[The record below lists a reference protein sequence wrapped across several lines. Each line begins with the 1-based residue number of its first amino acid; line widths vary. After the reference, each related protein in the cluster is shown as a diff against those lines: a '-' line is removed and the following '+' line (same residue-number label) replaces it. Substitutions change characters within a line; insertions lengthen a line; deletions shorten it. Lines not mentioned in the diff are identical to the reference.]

1 MRLLQLDQLT
11 DFAVE
16 SVSPFFENLPETDH
30 KDGKYRLRKYSL
42 VELLMEPK
50 MFKVLEA
57 KTFTQSKDYNN
68 FQGDVERKFENLD
81 DELLQSSGFK
91 EILYLFRMVNQL
103 PHGTNVDIHQ
113 MRVVVTD
120 GMSSMVSPEG
130 IHQDGYDCI
139 AMIGISRYNVT
150 GGHLL
155 VYNNSDDEFKGRPML
170 ESKLLFD
177 FPLDG
182 GIIVFVDD
190 KRLWHNA
197 SSISPIDS
205 SDRAYMDSFILTANR
220 L

>member
-91 EILYLFRMVNQL
+91 EILYLFRMINQL

-113 MRVVVTD
+113 MRIVVTD
-120 GMSSMVSPEG
+120 GKSSMVSPEG

-139 AMIGISRYNVT
+139 AMIGISRYNIT

-155 VYNNSDDEFKGRPML
+155 VYNNSDDEFKGKPL
-170 ESKLLFD
+170 PETKPFFD
-177 FPLDG
+177 LALDAG
-182 GIIVFVDD
+182 KIVFVND
-190 KRLWHNA
+190 KNLWHNA
-197 SSISPIDS
+197 SSISPVDPS
-205 SDRAYMDSFILTANR
+205 EHAYMDSFILTANR
-220 L
+220 

>member
-1 MRLLQLDQLT
+1 
-11 DFAVE
+11 
-16 SVSPFFENLPETDH
+16 
-30 KDGKYRLRKYSL
+30 
-42 VELLMEPK
+42 MER
-50 MFKVLEA
+50 
-57 KTFTQSKDYNN
+57 Q
-68 FQGDVERKFENLD
+68 FENLD

-120 GMSSMVSPEG
+120 GMPSMVSPEG

-155 VYNNSDDEFKGRPML
+155 VYNNSDDEFKGRPMP
-170 ESKLLFD
+170 ESKPFFD

-182 GIIVFVDD
+182 GKIVFVDD

>member
-120 GMSSMVSPEG
+120 GKTSMVSPEG

-155 VYNNSDDEFKGRPML
+155 VYNNSDDEFKGKPIAD
-170 ESKLLFD
+170 SKPFFD
-177 FPLDG
+177 FPLDAG
-182 GIIVFVDD
+182 KIVFVDD

-220 L
+220 

>member
-11 DFAVE
+11 DFAVQ
-16 SVSPFFENLPETDH
+16 SVAPFFVNLPETDH

-57 KTFTQSKDYNN
+57 KSFTQGKEYNN
-68 FQGDVERKFENLD
+68 FQGDIEREFENLD
-81 DELLQSSGFK
+81 NDLLESRGFK

-120 GMSSMVSPEG
+120 GRSSLVSPEG

-139 AMIGISRYNVT
+139 AMIGISRYNIT

-155 VYNNSDDEFKGRPML
+155 VYNNTDREFKGRPFPESRPFFDLAL
-170 ESKLLFD
+170 EA
-177 FPLDG
+177 G
-182 GIIVFVDD
+182 RVVFVDD
-190 KRLWHNA
+190 KQLWHNA
-197 SSISPIDS
+197 SSITPIDV
-205 SDRAYMDSFILTANR
+205 SDDAYMDSFILTANR
-220 L
+220 